1 MSSDRIGLDQAL
13 VARKVNEAELAAVA
27 FLDRYSGRTLEAYRQ
42 DLRFFFAWTRVSW
55 TRSARSDTPAH
66 RAVPSSHGTTRARG
80 VDD

>member
-42 DLRFFFAWTRVSW
+42 DLRFFFA
-55 TRSARSDTPAH
+55 
-66 RAVPSSHGTTRARG
+66 
-80 VDD
+80 